1 LKTNTQ
7 TPGGKLRM
15 LLRSLTVGDISDAEA
30 AARMGL
36 GATHGAGE
44 WIESRLL
51 SIALR
56 ATRR

>member
-1 LKTNTQ
+1 
-7 TPGGKLRM
+7 
-15 LLRSLTVGDISDAEA
+15 LTVGDIRDAEA

-36 GATHGAGE
+36 GETHGAGE

-56 ATRR
+56 AARR